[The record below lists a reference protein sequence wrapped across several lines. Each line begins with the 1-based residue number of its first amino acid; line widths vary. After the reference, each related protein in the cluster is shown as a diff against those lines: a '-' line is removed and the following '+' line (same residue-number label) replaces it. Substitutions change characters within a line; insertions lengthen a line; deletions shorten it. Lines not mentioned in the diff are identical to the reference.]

1 MGYIQSEPLRYF
13 SNNPI
18 NAGDSVLIYSRTA
31 PDMTNAQNYKAFNNI
46 YVANLKNSDL
56 ILEYGV
62 GRYKL
67 IPAGTA
73 TEIHEAGIDQIV
85 IHNKTSGTSTGYIEV
100 IYSIYPT
107 QEDIGLWQYLK
118 ANIDPNIKLS
128 EVISSDIWQ
137 D

>member
-1 MGYIQSEPLRYF
+1 MGYIQSEPIRYF

-18 NAGDSVLIYSRTA
+18 NAGDSVTIYSRA
-31 PDMTNAQNYKAFNNI
+31 ADKMGNAQHYKAFNSV
-46 YVANLKNSDL
+46 YVANLKNTDL

-62 GRYKL
+62 GRFKL

-73 TEIHEAGIDQIV
+73 NEIHEAGIDQIIV
-85 IHNKTSGTSTGYIEV
+85 HNHTSGTSAGYLEI

-107 QEDIGLWQYLK
+107 QEDLGLWEYLRTNVD
-118 ANIDPNIKLS
+118 ANIELS
-128 EVISSDIWQ
+128 DVLSSDVWT

>member
-85 IHNKTSGTSTGYIEV
+85 IHNKTSGTSAGYLEV

>member
-1 MGYIQSEPLRYF
+1 MGYIQSEPIRYF

-62 GRYKL
+62 GRFKL

-85 IHNKTSGTSTGYIEV
+85 IHNKTSGTSTGYLEI

-107 QEDIGLWQYLK
+107 QEDIGLYQYLK
-118 ANIDPNIKLS
+118 VNVDPNIKLS
-128 EVISSDIWQ
+128 EVISSDIWT